1 MPETEPKTEPVTEPL
16 LPAVRHQR
24 IIELLAQSEYVTIA
38 DVRNATG
45 ASLATTQRDL
55 ARLATTGALAR
66 IRGGA
71 TRPQAPRGE
80 ARLLAACLTRVRHAL
95 DRHDLTTAEHA
106 LHQALDACA
115 RLRRG

>member
-1 MPETEPKTEPVTEPL
+1 MPIPEPTTEFSPEPL

-24 IIELLAQSEYVTIA
+24 IIELLAQTEYVTIA

-55 ARLATTGALAR
+55 ARLAMTGALAR
-66 IRGGA
+66 VRGGA
-71 TRPQAPRGE
+71 TRPQPPGGE

-95 DRHDLTTAEHA
+95 DRHDLTTAENA